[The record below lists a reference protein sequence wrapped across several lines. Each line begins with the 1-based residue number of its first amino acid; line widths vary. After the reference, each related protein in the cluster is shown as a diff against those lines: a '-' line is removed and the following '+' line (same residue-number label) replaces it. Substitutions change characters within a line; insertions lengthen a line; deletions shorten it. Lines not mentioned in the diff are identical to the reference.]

1 VYRGLQRRHRD
12 AHMRRIGRDAILARA
27 QNSQRPVVAGDG
39 RTSSAGL
46 ALVAG
51 HGCVSEVWTASA
63 LQQVPGDR
71 SHVTDVRGRSV
82 QNGLRQNRIISLDFR
97 IIRQIGVTDSR
108 ADLQASLRRGFNL
121 VERQTIDI
129 QQARG
134 SFHVQLHQIDQRRAS
149 AQEARR
155 RTLMSRFDCAEVAM
169 AAAASGGRMNSKTCI
184 EIPFARAKRVFERIA
199 AMMLA

>member
-1 VYRGLQRRHRD
+1 MYRGLQRRHRD

-71 SHVTDVRGRSV
+71 SHVTDLRGRSV

-155 RTLMSRFDCAEVAM
+155 RTLMSRFLLRR
-169 AAAASGGRMNSKTCI
+169 SGDDSRCVWGPDELKDVHRNSL
-184 EIPFARAKRVFERIA
+184 RSR
-199 AMMLA
+199 